1 VMPVVASFSIEMK
14 YRPINPMRRRTFLKA
29 ATLGAG
35 ALAVGWPLSP
45 AWAVAETLRD
55 AAATRR
61 VLAGSAISN
70 SQLHDPRVSGLLA
83 EQCSIVVPQ
92 NEMKWDSIH
101 PLRNRYDFTAA
112 DELAAFAAQ
121 HSLRLRGHNLCWHD
135 AQPPWLAPYA
145 TRENAAQL
153 LEEHIHTVAGRYAGR
168 IHSWDVVNE
177 AIDPAGPDGGMRRS
191 LWYNLLG
198 KDYISIAFQAAH
210 KADPNALL
218 TYNDYGL
225 EEQGNDHED
234 RRDATLALL
243 RWMRKNR
250 IPIDALGL
258 QSHLTAHYDE
268 LPDWSGMHDFLKKV
282 AKLEIK
288 VFITE
293 LDVDDSNLYG
303 GKPGE
308 ADREIAWICK
318 NYLDN
323 VLKHPQVEAVLTW
336 GLVSH
341 GVYGAKRDDD
351 AHRALPYNERLE
363 PSPFLASMVEALRK
377 H

>member
-1 VMPVVASFSIEMK
+1 MK
-14 YRPINPMRRRTFLKA
+14 YRPTNHIRRRAFLKA
-29 ATLGAG
+29 ASIGA
-35 ALAVGWPLSP
+35 ALASGWPFLPS
-45 AWAVAETLRD
+45 WAAAGTLRE
-55 AAATRR
+55 AAATRKM
-61 VLAGSAISN
+61 LAGSAISN
-70 SQLHDPRVSGLLA
+70 PQLHNPAVSGLLA
-83 EQCSIVVPQ
+83 QQCSIVVPE
-92 NEMKWDSIH
+92 NEMKWAFVH
-101 PLRNRYDFTAA
+101 PERDRYDFTAP
-112 DELAAFAAQ
+112 DELMAFAAKNL
-121 HSLRLRGHNLCWHD
+121 LRVRGHNLCWHD
-135 AQPPWLAPYA
+135 ALPEWLAPYA
-145 TRENAAQL
+145 TSENAAQL
-153 LEEHIHTVAGRYAGR
+153 LEEHIQTVAGRYAKR

-191 LWYNLLG
+191 LWFNLLG
-198 KDYISIAFQAAH
+198 KDYISIAFHAAA

-225 EEQGNDHED
+225 EAQGNDNED

-243 RWMRKNR
+243 HWMRKNR
-250 IPIDALGL
+250 IPIHALGL

-268 LPDWSGMHDFLKKV
+268 LPDWSGMHGFLKKV

-288 VFITE
+288 IFVTE
-293 LDVDDSNLYG
+293 LDIDDSNLYG

-308 ADREIAWICK
+308 AEREIAWLCK

-351 AHRALPYNERLE
+351 AHRALPYNEHLE
-363 PSPFLASMVEALRK
+363 PSPFLTSMVDALRK
-377 H
+377 R